1 MNYGIKQYIFV
12 IRELTAREIKR
23 KYARSVLGIVWS
35 VLNPLLFMIVMS
47 IVFSGFATRSIMYP
61 VYYITGYTLWTM
73 FSTATTTSMTAF
85 EDNKNLF
92 QKTKLPRA
100 VFVLSRDYTALVNL
114 GFSCI
119 ALFIVLAIFR
129 IKPNWTVVI
138 FIVDVFF
145 EMMFSIGISFILATI
160 YVFYKDIKFLWRN
173 IIVLLVHMVAVY
185 IPIERYPES
194 LHQITRL
201 NPLYF
206 YPNIARRCVLEG
218 TYDTQELKLM
228 VIWGV
233 TTFIVG
239 LIVFKLKENDI
250 VKKL

>member
-1 MNYGIKQYIFV
+1 
-12 IRELTAREIKR
+12 
-23 KYARSVLGIVWS
+23 
-35 VLNPLLFMIVMS
+35 
-47 IVFSGFATRSIMYP
+47 
-61 VYYITGYTLWTM
+61 
-73 FSTATTTSMTAF
+73 
-85 EDNKNLF
+85 
-92 QKTKLPRA
+92 
-100 VFVLSRDYTALVNL
+100 
-114 GFSCI
+114 
-119 ALFIVLAIFR
+119 
-129 IKPNWTVVI
+129 
-138 FIVDVFF
+138 
-145 EMMFSIGISFILATI
+145 
-160 YVFYKDIKFLWRN
+160 
-173 IIVLLVHMVAVY
+173 MVAVY